1 MTGAEL
7 AERQQGLVAQKV
19 IARPG
24 EGLLPA
30 RVQAPSPAPDVAV
43 TEENTAPTDTPSH
56 STELVTCNLCL
67 DPHCPRQKGDP
78 RSQCL
83 HAGKRGDA

>member
-1 MTGAEL
+1 
-7 AERQQGLVAQKV
+7 
-19 IARPG
+19 
-24 EGLLPA
+24 
-30 RVQAPSPAPDVAV
+30 
-43 TEENTAPTDTPSH
+43 
-56 STELVTCNLCL
+56 